1 MFLDFQLLTAFF
13 QVDELGNISP
23 QRRSKYMELNFASL
37 WENIADLIPNETAI
51 ICGDQK
57 KTWSEYDVVSSKLAT
72 GLSQAGLKTY
82 SKAGL
87 YLHNSNEY
95 LEAQYSIFK
104 IGGIPINV
112 NYRYKSEE
120 LLYLLDNSD
129 CEALFYQA
137 CYGDQINKIKNSLP
151 GIKIWIEV
159 EDNSESQV
167 DGCVL
172 FSSLIQT
179 CNEMSRWKRPEDI
192 IYMFYTGGTTGM
204 PKGVM
209 YNQAEFIQGM
219 FKTLRGMGYELPADL
234 SKINEYISDLHAK
247 KELPVSLVGC
257 PLMHG
262 TGMWLGCFVPHN
274 LGGAV
279 ATIPGLGFDPDKIWQ
294 ECSRV
299 NVTNIVIVG
308 DAFAR
313 PMLNALE
320 IAKENNQPY
329 DLSSL
334 KQITSS
340 GVMWSA
346 EVKAGLLKH
355 HDMRLMDT
363 MGSTEGG
370 MGASVSTRDSMAET
384 ATFKLNPGMI
394 VLNDNGEL
402 VEPGS
407 DDTGL
412 LGISGDMAMIP
423 IGYYKDAKKSAE
435 TFREYKGTRYS
446 FPGDYAKIESDGSI
460 ILLGRGSNCINSAGE
475 KIYPEEV
482 EEALK
487 KDPLIFDCLVVGMP
501 DERFGQKIVAIVSTV
516 GNKIIDESEILANVR
531 ERLAGYKLPKII
543 LFSEIV
549 ERAPNGKANYKWA
562 KLFAAQKLN

>member
-1 MFLDFQLLTAFF
+1 
-13 QVDELGNISP
+13 
-23 QRRSKYMELNFASL
+23 MELNFASL

-192 IYMFYTGGTTGM
+192 IYMLYTGGTTGM

-394 VLNDNGEL
+394 VLKDNGEL

>member
-1 MFLDFQLLTAFF
+1 
-13 QVDELGNISP
+13 
-23 QRRSKYMELNFASL
+23 MELNFASL

-192 IYMFYTGGTTGM
+192 IYMLYTGGTTGM

-370 MGASVSTRDSMAET
+370 MGASVSTRDSLAET